1 MTITVRLPRLL
12 ALVAALML
20 VVAACGGSA
29 SPSPTD
35 AASVEPTAAPTAS
48 PTEEPT
54 DSADPGDDD
63 TDLTGAAEA
72 LAGLSSYQIDINVS
86 GVVPTASGASG
97 VTMSAIVDRENDAVD
112 FTMSGFEG
120 LTTGEEGLRV
130 ILIGDDAWLD
140 LGTGTFIAQPGGAGS
155 FEGMVDSLAPA
166 SLLTSVPED
175 ALSGPLVVGQEDKN
189 GVATTHYRLDSSVPG
204 FADSLGSDGE
214 ADIWIAVDGGYL
226 VSMSMSGV
234 TEVDGEQV
242 ELVLSFDVSRIN
254 DSTIDI
260 QPPD

>member
-1 MTITVRLPRLL
+1 MTTALRLPRLL

-54 DSADPGDDD
+54 DSADPGDE

-72 LAGLSSYQIDINVS
+72 LAGLTSYQIDINVA

-130 ILIGDDAWLD
+130 ILIGNDAWLD

-204 FADSLGSDGE
+204 FADSLGPDGE

-254 DSTIDI
+254 DPTIDI

>member
-1 MTITVRLPRLL
+1 MTTTIRLPRLL

-20 VVAACGGSA
+20 VVVAACGGSA

-35 AASVEPTAAPTAS
+35 AASADPTSAPTAS
-48 PTEEPT
+48 PTDEPT
-54 DSADPGDDD
+54 DSADPGDD

-72 LAGLSSYQIDINVS
+72 LAGLTSYQIDITVS
-86 GVVPTASGASG
+86 GIVPAASGASA
-97 VTMSAIVDRENDAVD
+97 VTMSAIVDHDNDAVD

-175 ALSGPLVVGQEDKN
+175 ALAGPLVVGEEQKN

-214 ADIWIAVDGGYL
+214 ADIWIAADGGYL

-242 ELVLSFDVSRIN
+242 ELVMSFDVSRIN
-254 DSTIDI
+254 DPTIDI
-260 QPPD
+260 QPPS